1 MNAILNLFKLGLMLG
16 IIYLFYPV
24 LIISVLIAICYVVG
38 KSFKPIFHQDLRH
51 KWTCY

>member
-24 LIISVLIAICYVVG
+24 LIIAVVIAICYVVG
-38 KSFKPIFHQDLRH
+38 KTFKPLF
-51 KWTCY
+51 Y